1 MWFFTNVSNA
11 HMFIC
16 VHNDKQMSE
25 QLIMTCVC
33 CFFVLQTAGWTS
45 QSIEDLGVIV
55 SVQQRSWSQLLQPAP
70 PPSISVGDPS
80 PDSLLQGP
88 SWAAAAASCLLTP
101 LPPLLPVLGQT
112 RLKPPLL
119 SPTPP
124 LISAGF
130 SYSHTHS
137 HLHTQVVSL
146 VDDTFTHCFWQLTQ
160 QQGACRSS

>member
-1 MWFFTNVSNA
+1 
-11 HMFIC
+11 MFIC

-88 SWAAAAASCLLTP
+88 S
-101 LPPLLPVLGQT
+101 
-112 RLKPPLL
+112 
-119 SPTPP
+119 
-124 LISAGF
+124 
-130 SYSHTHS
+130 
-137 HLHTQVVSL
+137 
-146 VDDTFTHCFWQLTQ
+146 
-160 QQGACRSS
+160 